1 MVVKLPAK
9 EKILIYLHENIKEQ
23 LPIKE
28 KFPRVF
34 SMEGIT
40 EKTDLSQPLVSY
52 ATKDL
57 MRVGLLEKKRQY
69 AEATGRFRNFYFL
82 TAEGI
87 MRAKEIE
94 EYIGQLVISVREKD
108 KIKDFKISDLI
119 EHLKKLSKK
128 RALKPMESREIIS
141 YTNILKNIS
150 PENLLDLKL
159 LFAPKKYIDYSEKR
173 PEIQYFVGRGKEL
186 KEIKEFIKSKRK
198 ILCVKGIAGIGKT
211 TLLSKFV
218 ENLEMNIFWHRFTEF
233 STLRGLLTKIS
244 GFLSKM
250 DRRKLENYLSG
261 EMLGVEEILILLEEE
276 LKGINALFVFDDFQK
291 ANKEIVDFFRSFK
304 DLETD
309 VKTIIISRTIQR
321 FYDRRDVIVKKN
333 IMETVIGDLDKES
346 SIKLL
351 KHRKIEK
358 DLERLYLVTKG
369 HPLMLKLITP
379 ETKAEAEEFL
389 REEIL
394 KKLGPRERKALEI
407 SSVFRYPFPSM
418 AIINDMDYT
427 TLDNLVDKSLMQRSG
442 DVYDLHDT
450 IREFFYRRL
459 SEKEKTGYH
468 KIVAKY
474 YEKQKYEDVIIEAIY
489 HYIHAN
495 RYKKAAGLAI
505 DNGDRII
512 SRGFAPE
519 FLIVLSGL
527 DAAGLIKISNLKAEC
542 CYNIGKWD
550 EALKYY
556 QAPLKFTKT
565 LLKEN
570 LLEIAKSHIG
580 IGKIYSK
587 RGIYEETMS
596 HFKKALKIFEE
607 NNSVEGVADT
617 HAWLSGLYLRTGKLA
632 TAMRHINKCQK
643 LSKSIGDTTL
653 YGEALMD
660 KGNIYHLRGDYRKSI
675 GLYKESVEIAE
686 KFGDKYTLARAYNN
700 IGTSYSELNDAD
712 AAISWY
718 KKGIK
723 LSEKIGDVRSLGY
736 SLGNIGEGYIKNNEL
751 DKCLKSTEDALKIF
765 EKLGEK
771 RMIAYCHLNY
781 GIVHGRKKFYE
792 SAEKHY
798 HIAIKIATKIQHLEV
813 LSQIYFRYG
822 KMYKNKGDITKA
834 KKQFENALKIY
845 KKLGNEEKVKEIK
858 KELEK
863 VRMKE
868 K

>member
-9 EKILIYLHENIKEQ
+9 ERILIYLHENIKEQ

-34 SMEGIT
+34 SMEGII

-52 ATKDL
+52 ATGAL
-57 MRVGLLEKKRQY
+57 MRAGLLEKKRQY
-69 AEATGRFRNFYFL
+69 VEATGRFRSFYFL

-87 MRAKEIE
+87 MRAKYLEN
-94 EYIGQLVISVREKD
+94 YVGQLVISIREKD
-108 KIKDFKISDLI
+108 KIKDFKILDLI

-128 RALKPMESREIIS
+128 QAVEPMDSREIIS
-141 YTNILKNIS
+141 YTNILKNIF
-150 PENLLDLKL
+150 PEGVLDLKL

-173 PEIQYFVGRGKEL
+173 PEIKYFVGREKEIR
-186 KEIKEFIKSKRK
+186 KIKEFIRGKTK

-250 DRRKLENYLSG
+250 DRRKLENYLKG
-261 EMLGVEEILILLEEE
+261 ERFEVEEILISLEEG
-276 LKGINALFVFDDFQK
+276 LKGSNTLFVFDDFQK
-291 ANKEIVDFFRSFK
+291 ARKEIVDFFCSFK

-309 VKTIIISRTIQR
+309 VKTVIIGRTIQR

-358 DLERLYLVTKG
+358 DLERLYFVTKG

-418 AIINDMDYT
+418 AIINDIDYT
-427 TLDNLVDKSLMQRSG
+427 TLDNLEDKSLMQKSG

-459 SEKEKTGYH
+459 GKKEKIGYH

-474 YEKQKYEDVIIEAIY
+474 YEKQKYEDAIIEAIY

-495 RYKKAAGLAI
+495 RYKKAVGLAI
-505 DNGDRII
+505 DHGDRII

-519 FLIVLSGL
+519 FLSVLSEL
-527 DAAGLIKISNLKAEC
+527 DATRMIKISNLKAEC

-550 EALKYY
+550 EALKHY

-565 LLKEN
+565 LLNEN

-580 IGKIYSK
+580 IGKIDSK
-587 RGIYEETMS
+587 RGMYKESMN

-607 NNSVEGVADT
+607 NNSIKGIADT
-617 HAWLSGLYLRTGKLA
+617 HTWLSGLYLHTGKLA

-643 LSKSIGDTTL
+643 LSKSIGDLLL

-660 KGNIYHLRGDYRKSI
+660 EGNIYHLRGDYRKSI
-675 GLYKESVEIAE
+675 GLYNLFPTVFKPPC
-686 KFGDKYTLARAYNN
+686 R
-700 IGTSYSELNDAD
+700 
-712 AAISWY
+712 
-718 KKGIK
+718 
-723 LSEKIGDVRSLGY
+723 
-736 SLGNIGEGYIKNNEL
+736 
-751 DKCLKSTEDALKIF
+751 
-765 EKLGEK
+765 
-771 RMIAYCHLNY
+771 
-781 GIVHGRKKFYE
+781 
-792 SAEKHY
+792 
-798 HIAIKIATKIQHLEV
+798 
-813 LSQIYFRYG
+813 
-822 KMYKNKGDITKA
+822 
-834 KKQFENALKIY
+834 
-845 KKLGNEEKVKEIK
+845 
-858 KELEK
+858 
-863 VRMKE
+863 
-868 K
+868 

>member
-9 EKILIYLHENIKEQ
+9 ERILIYLHENIKEQ

-34 SMEGIT
+34 SMEGII

-52 ATKDL
+52 ATGAL
-57 MRVGLLEKKRQY
+57 MRAGLLEKKRQY
-69 AEATGRFRNFYFL
+69 VEATGRFRSFYFL

-87 MRAKEIE
+87 MRAKYLEN
-94 EYIGQLVISVREKD
+94 YVGQLVISIREKD
-108 KIKDFKISDLI
+108 KIKDFKILDLI

-128 RALKPMESREIIS
+128 QAVEPMDSREIIS
-141 YTNILKNIS
+141 YTNILKNIF
-150 PENLLDLKL
+150 PEGVLDLKL

-173 PEIQYFVGRGKEL
+173 PEIKYFVGREKEIR
-186 KEIKEFIKSKRK
+186 KIKEFIRGKTK

-250 DRRKLENYLSG
+250 DRRKLENYLKG
-261 EMLGVEEILILLEEE
+261 ERFEVEEILISLEEG
-276 LKGINALFVFDDFQK
+276 LKGSNTLFVFDDFQK
-291 ANKEIVDFFRSFK
+291 ARKEIVDFFCSFK

-309 VKTIIISRTIQR
+309 VKTVIIGRTIQR

-358 DLERLYLVTKG
+358 DLERLYFVTKG

-418 AIINDMDYT
+418 AIINDIDYT
-427 TLDNLVDKSLMQRSG
+427 TLDNLEDKSLMQKSG

-459 SEKEKTGYH
+459 GKKEKIGYH

-474 YEKQKYEDVIIEAIY
+474 YEKQKYEDAIIEAIY

-495 RYKKAAGLAI
+495 RYKKAVGLAI
-505 DNGDRII
+505 DHSDTLI

-519 FLIVLSGL
+519 FLSVLSEL
-527 DAAGLIKISNLKAEC
+527 DATRMIKISNLKAEC

-550 EALKYY
+550 EALKHY

-565 LLKEN
+565 LLNEN

-580 IGKIYSK
+580 IGKIDSK
-587 RGIYEETMS
+587 RGMYKESMN
-596 HFKKALKIFEE
+596 HFKKAFKIFEE
-607 NNSVEGVADT
+607 NNSIKGVADT
-617 HAWLSGLYLRTGKLA
+617 HT
-632 TAMRHINKCQK
+632 
-643 LSKSIGDTTL
+643 
-653 YGEALMD
+653 
-660 KGNIYHLRGDYRKSI
+660 
-675 GLYKESVEIAE
+675 
-686 KFGDKYTLARAYNN
+686 
-700 IGTSYSELNDAD
+700 
-712 AAISWY
+712 
-718 KKGIK
+718 
-723 LSEKIGDVRSLGY
+723 
-736 SLGNIGEGYIKNNEL
+736 
-751 DKCLKSTEDALKIF
+751 
-765 EKLGEK
+765 
-771 RMIAYCHLNY
+771 
-781 GIVHGRKKFYE
+781 
-792 SAEKHY
+792 
-798 HIAIKIATKIQHLEV
+798 
-813 LSQIYFRYG
+813 
-822 KMYKNKGDITKA
+822 
-834 KKQFENALKIY
+834 
-845 KKLGNEEKVKEIK
+845 
-858 KELEK
+858 
-863 VRMKE
+863 
-868 K
+868 